1 MPKWGKIAKSGHT
14 VSNITDF
21 LFQVGHT
28 NPRVELWLADLS
40 GGSIEKKQILAPF
53 SLSNEEAHF
62 SWVVWP
68 NQDQFENNY
77 EVQATHPTTSRNSVN
92 VMRSYFLR
100 KNFSSKLKRMQIV
113 KLKIFE
119 NANNRHENTLA
130 TIFFATGT

>member
-68 NQDQFENNY
+68 NQDQFAVTWMNR
-77 EVQATHPTTSRNSVN
+77 VQVNLRCFCQWWSVSQQ
-92 VMRSYFLR
+92 MI
-100 KNFSSKLKRMQIV
+100 SK
-113 KLKIFE
+113 
-119 NANNRHENTLA
+119 
-130 TIFFATGT
+130 